1 MTINHPKIKGSG
13 HKVFFYPGQV
23 VTSKML
29 GQELVYYAYYAG
41 CITDD
46 FKVNKAGHVIHP
58 EDKTERKTAVWRKH
72 FK

>member
-1 MTINHPKIKGSG
+1 MTVHHPQIRGEGERVEFEIGRTVLGS
-13 HKVFFYPGQV
+13 F
-23 VTSKML
+23 L
-29 GQELVYYAYYAG
+29 GKELTYYAYYAG